1 MLCGL
6 INKTKLNCLKDI
18 KAQNIQNATARK
30 ATQCKQEKRT
40 NSGGNIST
48 SLSKG
53 NSHQPGGNLY
63 EGQSY
68 RKREG

>member
-30 ATQCKQEKRT
+30 ATQCKHENEQILAVKY
-40 NSGGNIST
+40 
-48 SLSKG
+48 L
-53 NSHQPGGNLY
+53 LL
-63 EGQSY
+63 
-68 RKREG
+68 